1 MIKRNI
7 FIVSIYIVFR
17 LKMKIQYILFWYVSV
32 GALIDWEIVIKVIN
46 GIQAIGFILVY
57 IPDAIYYFRKG
68 SPSFF
73 ESKY

>member
-46 GIQAIGFILVY
+46 GI
-57 IPDAIYYFRKG
+57 
-68 SPSFF
+68 
-73 ESKY
+73 